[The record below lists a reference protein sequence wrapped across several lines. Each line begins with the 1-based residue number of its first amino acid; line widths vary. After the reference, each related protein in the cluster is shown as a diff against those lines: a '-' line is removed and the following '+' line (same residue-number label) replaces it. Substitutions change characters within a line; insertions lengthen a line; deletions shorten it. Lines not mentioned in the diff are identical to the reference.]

1 MAQDKEV
8 MERKKSWL
16 FTNFNASAVN
26 LKVAKTK
33 GSEMRDL
40 FADEVGGEDNLDKLI
55 AEYEA
60 AKK

>member
-16 FTNFNASAVN
+16 FTNFNASPVN

-40 FADEVGGEDNLDKLI
+40 FADEVGGEDNLDKFI